1 MRKEYHDFP
10 AVLRKQILIRI
21 AGSFLGFVLILAVIV
36 AGGGIQQLLPGFTIA
51 LVFMSDT
58 AFFFI
63 VALKKGM

>member
-1 MRKEYHDFP
+1 MREQYQNFP

-21 AGSFLGFVLILAVIV
+21 AGSFLGFVLILAVFV

-58 AFFFI
+58 AFLF
-63 VALKKGM
+63 LSLP